1 MPSGTALDEARQS
14 ASQEPYWLGGLYA
27 SVTVTR
33 MQSAL
38 DGSVRDRSPASTG
51 RTSTLVLTTWPAEPC
66 TPVARCGRGVLP
78 LLLVYGGFA
87 AATDGVGKAWVSSP
101 VAGSRPGSAQ
111 GTFQGLSGG
120 AVLVAGL
127 WAGFAWNTT
136 GRLPLLL
143 SGTVAAVLAVG
154 LFLSA
159 YGGSAGS
166 RTARVAG

>member
-87 AATDGVGKAWVSSP
+87 AATDGVGKAWVSSLVP
-101 VAGSRPGSAQ
+101 GSRQGSAQ

-120 AVLVAGL
+120 AVLAVA
-127 WAGFAWNTT
+127 
-136 GRLPLLL
+136 
-143 SGTVAAVLAVG
+143 

-166 RTARVAG
+166 WTARVAGLAAGWRGVSGVPMSGSVGPVDVSSL